1 MRFHRMIPLMIAV
14 AGFFFA
20 LGMAGG
26 RGQEATDAP
35 IVPPVPGAVNL
46 FDGHDLSHWVRRG
59 TQEPPQ
65 WIVEDGAMRP
75 KGGDI
80 ATKENYDDYLLHL
93 EWMEPDMPN
102 ARGQGKGNSGIALQ
116 GRYEIQILDSYGWK
130 VPGTG
135 DCGAVYS
142 KVAPLINACKP
153 ARKWQS
159 FDITYRAQRLG
170 ADGQIAEKPRVTVL
184 QNGIVV
190 QNNTEIPGMTGI
202 QYNFDPD
209 PTKPGPISLQD
220 HGFPVKFR
228 NVWVLPLPKESS
240 KEYDSHN

>member
-1 MRFHRMIPLMIAV
+1 MIAG
-14 AGFFFA
+14 AGFFLV
-20 LGMAGG
+20 LGVARG
-26 RGQEATDAP
+26 RGQEATDAS

-46 FDGHDLSHWVRRG
+46 FDGHDFSHWVRRG

-65 WIVEDGAMRP
+65 WMVEGEAMRPRP

-80 ATKENYDDYLLHL
+80 ATKENYEDYLLHL
-93 EWMEPDMPN
+93 EWMEPEMPN
-102 ARGQGKGNSGIALQ
+102 AHGQEKGNSGIGLQ

-142 KVAPLINACKP
+142 KTAPLINACKP
-153 ARKWQS
+153 ALKWQS
-159 FDITYRAQRLG
+159 FDITFRSPRLG
-170 ADGQIAEKPRVTVL
+170 EDGKINEKPRVTVL

-209 PTKPGPISLQD
+209 PTKPGPIVLQD

-240 KEYDSHN
+240 KEYDPHN